1 MTIRLL
7 LAALLLLAP
16 VGARA
21 QQTTIYDLSAALN
34 FGFGV
39 LNQILDLQRRIEQ
52 NDHDYGYGA
61 PYGYPGHGRIGHPGW
76 YPYGQ
81 PWPAPLPRRSTCPPQ
96 ILYDPMGNPVLVDPC
111 TGQILR

>member
-7 LAALLLLAP
+7 LAALLLIAP
-16 VGARA
+16 FGARA
-21 QQTTIYDLSAALN
+21 QQTSVHDLNAALS
-34 FGFGV
+34 FGLSV
-39 LNQILDLQRRIEQ
+39 LNQIMDLHRRFED
-52 NDHDYGYGA
+52 NDYHYGA
-61 PYGYPGHGRIGHPGW
+61 PYRYPGYGRIGQPGW